1 MAISPRRNYLMTL
14 ITSTHPRSPRDILRF
29 TSLATFSRGENP
41 DEAKLKFF
49 GVSYG
54 SILGTTFAQLFPNRV
69 RRMIT
74 DGVMDPSDYY
84 DGACTKSVTQG
95 DDAVHAFACQ
105 CFDARIKC
113 AFFTDDSSPE
123 AILQRLDTIL
133 QDLGDQLIGVSDLC
147 SFDFLDVVNHMD
159 LLGLIN
165 SYERFPLLAYTL
177 VELEQRNGTSLALLS
192 SKGVAFPGDTTCDA
206 PTPRNNLA
214 LTRYITACNDMDGR
228 YNISSAER
236 YQEYIDDLEG
246 VSKYLGPLWARVMR
260 LYCRNLRFNLPESQK
275 FAGELGR

>member
-1 MAISPRRNYLMTL
+1 MKHAAPVQPPLGDMIFNPGGPGGSGVGMVLGYERWRPILGQRYGL
-14 ITSTHPRSPRDILRF
+14 IGMDPRSVNNSGPNVDHLIDKAALHNEYAAEMSF
-29 TSLATFSRGENP
+29 KYHSNSPGAVKKTRGENP

-159 LLGLIN
+159 LLSLIM
-165 SYERFPLLAYTL
+165 
-177 VELEQRNGTSLALLS
+177 LS
-192 SKGVAFPGDTTCDA
+192 T
-206 PTPRNNLA
+206 
-214 LTRYITACNDMDGR
+214 
-228 YNISSAER
+228 
-236 YQEYIDDLEG
+236 
-246 VSKYLGPLWARVMR
+246 
-260 LYCRNLRFNLPESQK
+260 
-275 FAGELGR
+275 

>member
-1 MAISPRRNYLMTL
+1 MLHFM
-14 ITSTHPRSPRDILRF
+14 
-29 TSLATFSRGENP
+29 SLAAFSRGENP

-69 RRMIT
+69 RRMII

-84 DGACTKSVTQG
+84 VGAWTKSVTQG

-123 AILQRLDTIL
+123 ATLQRLDTIL

-159 LLGLIN
+159 LLGLIMLSTYN

-206 PTPRNNLA
+206 RHLDTTSR
-214 LTRYITACNDMDGR
+214 
-228 YNISSAER
+228 
-236 YQEYIDDLEG
+236 
-246 VSKYLGPLWARVMR
+246 
-260 LYCRNLRFNLPESQK
+260 
-275 FAGELGR
+275 